1 MPAPASLLSAAL
13 AAAGRGWHVF
23 PLRPND
29 KRPAFPHHTTT
40 TCTGRDPRCR
50 AAETHVGWEPRAT
63 TDPDRIRRAWSV
75 APFNIGVACGPSG
88 LVVIDLD
95 QPKPGK
101 PRPAAWD
108 IEGVRD
114 GADVLAVLCDRAGQ
128 PYPADTHT
136 VRTWSDGTH
145 LFFRHPDGPPLRNT
159 SGERGSGLGWLI
171 DTRAHGGY
179 VVGAGSMVQ
188 GRPYTTEDPGD
199 PRLLPGWL
207 TAALRPAD
215 RAPAATGRPVVV
227 GLAGAGRRTAYLNA
241 AVDRQITHLTGAA
254 DGTRNHALFIAA
266 QNLGQLVAGGAL
278 DADYVE
284 TVLTAAA
291 ESIGLHHDP
300 PAGQIGKTIASGL
313 RAGARRP
320 RTVAIEGRAA

>member
-1 MPAPASLLSAAL
+1 MSNTPALLSAAL
-13 AAAGRGWHVF
+13 AAAGGGWHVF

-29 KRPAFPHHTTT
+29 KRPAFPDHTTA

-50 AAETHVGWEPRAT
+50 AAAGHVGWEPRAT

-88 LVVIDLD
+88 LVVVDLD

-101 PRPAAWD
+101 PRPPGWD

-159 SGERGSGLGWLI
+159 SGERGNGLGWLI

-179 VVGAGSMVQ
+179 VVGAGSTVQ
-188 GRPYTTEDPGD
+188 DRPYTTEDPGD
-199 PRLLPGWL
+199 PRPLPGWL

-215 RAPAATGRPVVV
+215 RAPATTGHPVVV

-241 AVDRQITHLTGAA
+241 AVNRQITHLTGA
-254 DGTRNHALFIAA
+254 TCNRNDALFIAA

-278 DADYVE
+278 TADYVE

>member
-1 MPAPASLLSAAL
+1 MTGTASLLSAAL

-29 KRPAFPHHTTT
+29 KRPAFPDHTAE

-50 AAETHVGWEPRAT
+50 AAAGHVGWEPRAT
-63 TDPDRIRRAWSV
+63 TDPDRIHRAWSA

-88 LVVIDLD
+88 VVVVDLD

-101 PRPAAWD
+101 PRPATWD

-128 PYPADTHT
+128 PYPSDTHT

-145 LFFRHPDGPPLRNT
+145 LFFRHPDGPQLRNT
-159 SGERGSGLGWLI
+159 SGERGNGLGWLI

-179 VVGAGSMVQ
+179 VVGAGSTVQ

-199 PRLLPGWL
+199 PRSLPGWL

-215 RAPAATGRPVVV
+215 RGPATTGRPVVV

-241 AVDRQITHLTGAA
+241 AVDRQITHLTGA
-254 DGTRNHALFIAA
+254 TSNRNDALFIAA

-278 DADYVE
+278 DASYVE